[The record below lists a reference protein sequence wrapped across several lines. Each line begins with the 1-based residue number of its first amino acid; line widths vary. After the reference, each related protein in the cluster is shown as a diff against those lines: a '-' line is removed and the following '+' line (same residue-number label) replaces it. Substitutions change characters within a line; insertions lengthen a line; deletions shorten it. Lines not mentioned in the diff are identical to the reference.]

1 MRILLTRGREDA
13 LRTADKL
20 TNSGHQ
26 IILSPVIDICPTG
39 AAWPQGLADAVVA
52 TSGAAF
58 DFAEFPAD
66 YPLPEAR
73 RLMRLFVVGTKTAEA
88 ARRGGFTGETVVASD
103 SKELATKLTSLLT
116 PQMRLI
122 YLAGHDRKPDLETAC
137 RDAGLTII
145 PIETYEARA
154 ATQLSDDAFS
164 AFHNDGIDIVL
175 HYSRRSAEIFLS
187 LAASAGINLAAVQHV
202 AISPD
207 AAEPLHDAACQ
218 RVAIAAEPKEVA
230 ILALLSELSSPKR
243 QEAIENI
250 RAAAELLKGL
260 SAHP

>member
-1 MRILLTRGREDA
+1 MRILLTRGREEA
-13 LRTADKL
+13 RGTADKL

-26 IILSPVIDICPTG
+26 IVLSPVIEMCPTG
-39 AAWPQGLADAVVA
+39 VAWPQGLADAVVA
-52 TSGAAF
+52 TSAAAF
-58 DFAEFPAD
+58 DLAEFPVD

-73 RLMRLFVVGTKTAEA
+73 RLMRLFVVGSKTLDA
-88 ARRGGFTGETVVASD
+88 ARRCGFTGEAVVASD
-103 SKELATKLTSLLT
+103 AKELATRLTTLLQ
-116 PQMRLI
+116 PPMRLV
-122 YLAGHDRKPDLETAC
+122 YVAGHDRKTDLETTC
-137 RDAGLTII
+137 RDAGLTMT

-154 ATQLSDDAFS
+154 ATQLSDDALS
-164 AFHNDGIDIVL
+164 AFHNEGIDVVL

-187 LAASAGINLAAVQHV
+187 LASSAEIDPASMQHV
-202 AISPD
+202 AISAD

-260 SAHP
+260 SAYS